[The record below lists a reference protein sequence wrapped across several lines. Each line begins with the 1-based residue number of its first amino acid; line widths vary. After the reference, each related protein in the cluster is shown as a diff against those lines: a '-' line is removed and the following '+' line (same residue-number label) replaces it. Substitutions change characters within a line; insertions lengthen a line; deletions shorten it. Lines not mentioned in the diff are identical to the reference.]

1 MYHLHV
7 FWGAEKGP
15 REQEN
20 TQIDEIEITKAI
32 FSMFVSHHLSH
43 SSGEPPEAGETASG
57 RLGWIYFSEKKL
69 PTPFP
74 NSRGT

>member
-7 FWGAEKGP
+7 FGRTEKGP

-20 TQIDEIEITKAI
+20 TQIDEIEINKAI

-43 SSGEPPEAGETASG
+43 SSGEPPEVGGTASG
-57 RLGWIYFSEKKL
+57 RLGWLYFSEKKL

-74 NSRGT
+74 NSRGM